1 MFVSVIISTYE
12 SPEWLAKVVWGYAA
26 QTHRQFEI
34 VIADDGSSSSTAK
47 CIEELRSGTGLSLRH
62 VWHAKQG
69 FRKCRILNQA
79 ILASAADYLIF
90 SDGDCIPRHD
100 FIEQHVRLA
109 APGWLLSGGR
119 LKLPRK
125 LSEQISARDIFDR
138 RIASPRW
145 LQTEGCPKS
154 RQLFR
159 LKARGPMAAV
169 LDVMT
174 TTRATFNGHN
184 TSVWKSDVLRVNGFD
199 ERLGYGG
206 LDRELGE
213 RLFNAG
219 VRPRQI
225 RHRAVCMHLD
235 HDQDYVDP
243 VMIAHNLEI
252 RAENQRNK
260 TTWTAYG
267 IDRHQKSID
276 GGFGHAPVHTA
287 PMLEEIQPMNNA
299 A

>member
-47 CIEELRSGTGLSLRH
+47 CIEELSRGTGLSLSH
-62 VWHAKQG
+62 VWHEKQG

-79 ILASAADYLIF
+79 ILAAAGDYLLF

-109 APGWLLSGGR
+109 APGRLLSGGR
-119 LKLPRK
+119 LKLPRM
-125 LSEQISARDIFDR
+125 LSEQIALNDISSR
-138 RIASPRW
+138 RIADLNW
-145 LQTEGCPKS
+145 LLANGCPKS
-154 RQLFR
+154 RQLLR
-159 LKARGPMAAV
+159 LTAQGRMAAIMD
-169 LDVMT
+169 LMT

-213 RLFNAG
+213 RMFNAG

-225 RHRAVCMHLD
+225 RHRAVCVHLD

-243 VMIAHNLEI
+243 AMLVHNLKI
-252 RAENQRNK
+252 RAENQHNK
-260 TTWTAYG
+260 TKWTAYG
-267 IDRHQKSID
+267 IDRHPISID
-276 GGFGHAPVHTA
+276 TDTGKVPV
-287 PMLEEIQPMNNA
+287 QPATPKEVGRMTNA